1 VRAARASSCA
11 AVLAGTAPAA
21 AALTG
26 ARAEAGAVPALAPG
40 ASAEYLLGIVLVMLA
55 LGAFAVILRRLQGR
69 AGAGRGAL
77 RVRAALALG
86 GRERLL
92 IVEAEGERL
101 LLGVGAGG
109 VRLLRCLGP
118 SGAGP
123 DATPGPAP
131 APAQDWLARTLGREG
146 RA

>member
-1 VRAARASSCA
+1 
-11 AVLAGTAPAA
+11 
-21 AALTG
+21 
-26 ARAEAGAVPALAPG
+26 
-40 ASAEYLLGIVLVMLA
+40 MLA

-118 SGAGP
+118 AGAGP
-123 DATPGPAP
+123 DAIPGPAP